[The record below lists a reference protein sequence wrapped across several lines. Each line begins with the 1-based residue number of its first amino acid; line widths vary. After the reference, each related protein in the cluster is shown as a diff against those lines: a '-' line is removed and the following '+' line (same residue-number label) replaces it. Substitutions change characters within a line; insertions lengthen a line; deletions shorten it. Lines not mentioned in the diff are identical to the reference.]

1 MHTTRYHLIV
11 DVSSANESISNPDAI
26 RAFLHDMAAAT
37 DMSVLA
43 GPLVAEGI
51 PENPGITGFVIVDF
65 SHVSVH
71 TFTKYGEAMIDVFS
85 CKPYDQEKVR
95 ALCRRTFGTEG
106 SEVREK
112 LVWWGE

>member
-11 DVSSANESISNPDAI
+11 DVSRANGAISDPDAI

-95 ALCRRTFGTEG
+95 ALCVRTFGTAE
-106 SEVREK
+106 SELREK

>member
-1 MHTTRYHLIV
+1 MHTKRYHLIV
-11 DVSSANESISNPDAI
+11 DVSNANDAISDPDAI
-26 RAFLHDMAAAT
+26 RAFLADMASAT

-71 TFTKYGEAMIDVFS
+71 TFTAYREAMIDVFS
-85 CKPYDQEKVR
+85 CKPYDQEKVL
-95 ALCRRTFGTEG
+95 ALCKKTFGTDA
-106 SEVREK
+106 SETREK